1 MNDLL
6 IITTFKNNYEYL
18 KPYYNFYKKIWKP
31 KKNVILYRNLFRYK

>member
-6 IITTFKNNYEYL
+6 IITTLKNNYEYL

-31 KKNVILYRNLFRYK
+31 AKMLFYIGIYSDIK